1 MDAFVQSTAMKV
13 DWTQRQSVV
22 DRLRQWIRH
31 RFVPAVGLST
41 PNELTDWENTALE
54 RLAKQ
59 RIKNLLDYVKA
70 WPHST
75 GAILDL
81 RECMHSS
88 EVKVL
93 IATSFT
99 RQLSRRMLHAGV
111 TTSELLSIYI
121 NVIMAFKTL
130 DPRGVLLDKV
140 AVPLRAYLRHREDTV
155 RIIAASFLADVGE
168 GDDHTNSS
176 AEEICIDLAREI
188 NLSEGQALHVDHK
201 GLDWDDMEWMPDP
214 IDAGPDY
221 KKSKSEDVMSFMLT
235 LFEQADFIK
244 EVQSLLGERLL
255 SVGYDDTELEKEVS
269 IESEMLLRV
278 VLYLLD
284 SQIRLVELFKTR
296 FGADRLQSCEV
307 MLRDIQ
313 DSRRIN
319 NTLRP
324 KDDFPTAQEVHA
336 AIPDS
341 GISSQALIGKFNTRV
356 PRTDLAGHKFI
367 ALIKSVAVA
376 EQGSDI
382 LYPSPDLPMFESSVN
397 AELSAAFHTQIL
409 SSFFWPSLREDEF
422 AVPAPIF
429 TLQKNF
435 EHDFERIKNL
445 RKLHWL
451 SALGKATVELE
462 LEDRTVKLEGVQ
474 TWQASVIYAFQDDDQ
489 DDSNV
494 TPASRTVQQLE
505 ESLQMDEVLVR
516 NALAF
521 WKGHQVLV
529 EDEPDV
535 FTVLEKLPTADK
547 KAAVGNSAPIQAD
560 TVISAVKS
568 QDAVL
573 QDNKPM
579 YEMFMMGMLTNGG
592 AMDAARITM
601 MMKMVVPGGY
611 NFGEDE
617 TRWLLSGMEEQ
628 GKVVASG
635 SSYSVKK

>member
-1 MDAFVQSTAMKV
+1 
-13 DWTQRQSVV
+13 
-22 DRLRQWIRH
+22 
-31 RFVPAVGLST
+31 
-41 PNELTDWENTALE
+41 
-54 RLAKQ
+54 
-59 RIKNLLDYVKA
+59 
-70 WPHST
+70 
-75 GAILDL
+75 
-81 RECMHSS
+81 
-88 EVKVL
+88 
-93 IATSFT
+93 
-99 RQLSRRMLHAGV
+99 
-111 TTSELLSIYI
+111 
-121 NVIMAFKTL
+121 
-130 DPRGVLLDKV
+130 
-140 AVPLRAYLRHREDTV
+140 
-155 RIIAASFLADVGE
+155 
-168 GDDHTNSS
+168 
-176 AEEICIDLAREI
+176 
-188 NLSEGQALHVDHK
+188 
-201 GLDWDDMEWMPDP
+201 
-214 IDAGPDY
+214 
-221 KKSKSEDVMSFMLT
+221 MSFMLT

-269 IESEMLLRV
+269 TWSDMLSIPR
-278 VLYLLD
+278 LYLLCV
-284 SQIRLVELFKTR
+284 QIRLVELFKTR

-341 GISSQALIGKFNTRV
+341 GIRSQALIGMFNTRV

-376 EQGSDI
+376 EKGSDI
-382 LYPSPDLPMFESSVN
+382 LYPSPDLPMFESSVDT
-397 AELSAAFHTQIL
+397 ELSAAFQTQIL

-422 AVPAPIF
+422 AVPAPIS

-435 EHDFERIKNL
+435 EQDFERIKNL

-462 LEDRTVKLEGVQ
+462 LEDRTVKFEGVQ
-474 TWQASVIYAFQDDDQ
+474 TWQASVIYAFQDDSQ
-489 DDSNV
+489 DVSTV
-494 TPASRTVQQLE
+494 SPASRTVQQLE

-521 WKGHQVLV
+521 WVGHQVLV

-535 FTVLEKLPTADK
+535 FTVLEQLPSADGK
-547 KAAVGNSAPIQAD
+547 STTGASAPVQAD

-628 GKVVASG
+628 GKVIVNG
-635 SSYSVKK
+635 SNYSIKK